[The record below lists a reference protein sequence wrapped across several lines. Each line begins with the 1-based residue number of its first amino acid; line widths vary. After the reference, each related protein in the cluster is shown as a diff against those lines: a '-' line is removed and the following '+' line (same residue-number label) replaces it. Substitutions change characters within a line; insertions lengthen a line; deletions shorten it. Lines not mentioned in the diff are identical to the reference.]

1 MRVVIDS
8 CVWIACMSKRDANY
22 EAARRIIKEV
32 FQDAALTVC
41 VTDYVVLEV
50 VNFLLRKTGPDLAFK
65 TLDMFEKHG
74 RIDTFFMSPERFEET
89 SKIARKYKTSLTDAS
104 LITLMKSTGIRT
116 IYSFDSGF
124 DKVKGVERKDG

>member
-1 MRVVIDS
+1 
-8 CVWIACMSKRDANY
+8 MSKRDANY
-22 EAARRIIKEV
+22 ETARGIIKNV
-32 FQDAALTVC
+32 FGDAALTVC

-50 VNFLLRKTGPDLAFK
+50 INFLLRKTGPNLAFK
-65 TLDMFEKHG
+65 TLDMFEKHD
-74 RIDTFFMSPERFEET
+74 RIDTFFMGRERFGET
-89 SKIARKYKTSLTDAS
+89 SEIAKRYKISLTDAS

>member
-1 MRVVIDS
+1 
-8 CVWIACMSKRDANY
+8 MSKRDANY
-22 EAARRIIKEV
+22 ASARRIIQEV
-32 FQDAALTVC
+32 FGDEALSVC

-50 VNFLLRKTGPDLAFK
+50 INFLLRKTGPNLAFK
-65 TLDMFEKHG
+65 TLNMFEKHD
-74 RIDTFFMSPERFEET
+74 RIDIFFMGPERFEET
-89 SKIARKYKTSLTDAS
+89 SGIARKYKTSLTDAS

>member
-22 EAARRIIKEV
+22 ESARRIIQEV
-32 FQDAALTVC
+32 FGDEALSVC

-50 VNFLLRKTGPDLAFK
+50 INFLLQKTGPDLAFK
-65 TLDMFEKHG
+65 TLNMFEKHD
-74 RIDTFFMSPERFEET
+74 RINIFFMGPERFEET
-89 SKIARKYKTSLTDAS
+89 SRIARKYKTSLTDAS

-124 DKVKGVERKDG
+124 DKVKGIERKDG

>member
-22 EAARRIIKEV
+22 ETARRIINKV
-32 FQDAALTVC
+32 FGDSALTVC
-41 VTDYVVLEV
+41 VTDYVVLET

-65 TLDMFEKHG
+65 TLDMFEKHD
-74 RIDTFFMSPERFEET
+74 RIDTFFMDPERFKET
-89 SKIARKYKTSLTDAS
+89 SGIAGKYKTSLTDAS

-124 DKVKGVERKDG
+124 DKVKGVERRYG